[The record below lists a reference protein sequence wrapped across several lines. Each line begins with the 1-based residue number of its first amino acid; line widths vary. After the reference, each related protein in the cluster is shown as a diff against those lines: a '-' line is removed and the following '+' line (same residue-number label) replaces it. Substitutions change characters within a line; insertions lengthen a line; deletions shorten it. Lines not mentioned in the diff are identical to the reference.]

1 MRWLLRK
8 RCFAAAVVLGC
19 SLFAA
24 LSTVSAQTALFTY
37 DDGNGTPNAGT
48 YSPGD
53 SFTFSVTLD
62 FTPGGSVSNLEGLS
76 YWFQQQTASPFI
88 FSITSRDVTGS
99 QFTVLQ
105 TPGLTYP
112 QMLNPTNPNDLG
124 AYLPS
129 EQPAD
134 GMGTYLIANIT
145 VSISPLAPIA
155 GTYVLRNSISGGTTS
170 VISDSLGH
178 TFAIPEADYTVT
190 MVPEPAT
197 WAGAALLSVF
207 LLVRPFRRH
216 KARA

>member
-1 MRWLLRK
+1 MNSFKK
-8 RCFAAAVVLGC
+8 RCLTGAVVFGC
-19 SLFAA
+19 SLFASFPTA
-24 LSTVSAQTALFTY
+24 SAQTALFSY

-53 SFTFSVTLD
+53 SFTFSVTLG
-62 FTPGGSVSNLEGLS
+62 FTPGGSVSDLEGLS

-99 QFTVLQ
+99 QYTDLV

-124 AYLPS
+124 ALLPVG
-129 EQPAD
+129 QPAN
-134 GMGTYLIANIT
+134 GGGSYLIADIT
-145 VSISPLAPIA
+145 VSISPLAPIF
-155 GTYVLRNSISGGTTS
+155 GTYVLQNSISGGTTS

-178 TFAIPEADYTVT
+178 TFAIPEADYTVN

-197 WAGAALLSVF
+197 WTGAALLSVL
-207 LLVRPFRRH
+207 LLVRPFRR
-216 KARA
+216 RW